1 MVITNA
7 NCKGNW
13 CLYRVN
19 GHFERFVVMVMRG
32 MMTIFPACTPPMICV
47 TINLRARR
55 QMIRRVPLQSPEA
68 ASRFLSKIT
77 GTPTLKARRCG
88 GIPAKIMV
96 LRNFVPITIAWSS
109 LVSTES
115 ANKNMCSHPGTASTI

>member
-1 MVITNA
+1 
-7 NCKGNW
+7 
-13 CLYRVN
+13 
-19 GHFERFVVMVMRG
+19 
-32 MMTIFPACTPPMICV
+32 
-47 TINLRARR
+47 
-55 QMIRRVPLQSPEA
+55 
-68 ASRFLSKIT
+68 
-77 GTPTLKARRCG
+77 LKARRCG